1 MHVSVFDSNY
11 FHKNFRNDYYGGMWA
26 SFNFDALQK
35 WLEECRK
42 PSSKNVDL
50 SKEGNL
56 LKQGE
61 SIVSSGDQFS
71 TVFNI
76 EDNWFIP
83 E

>member
-1 MHVSVFDSNY
+1 
-11 FHKNFRNDYYGGMWA
+11 MWA

-50 SKEGNL
+50 SKEDNL

-71 TVFNI
+71 TVLNI